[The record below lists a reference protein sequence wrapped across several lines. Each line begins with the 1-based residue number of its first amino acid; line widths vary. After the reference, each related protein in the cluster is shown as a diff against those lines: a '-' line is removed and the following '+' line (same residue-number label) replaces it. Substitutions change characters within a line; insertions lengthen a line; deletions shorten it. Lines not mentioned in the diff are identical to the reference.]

1 MLRCLVM
8 YEPLVKRRHVQLWS
22 LPHELLVSTVLFR
35 SSKEVNCS
43 KIVNRISPDSSN
55 ALTTFNSHK
64 SREIVACATFISR
77 FLILL
82 TTHFDYELRLFE

>member
-35 SSKEVNCS
+35 SSKEVVF

>member
-8 YEPLVKRRHVQLWS
+8 YEPLVKGDTFNFGHYLTNCLYQLFF
-22 LPHELLVSTVLFR
+22 FR